1 MRARRA
7 GVLFAGSLVLLAA
20 AVPVRAQLVHGRV
33 IEEGS
38 QRPIEAA
45 AIELI
50 DSAGARRARVASD
63 TAGTFRVL
71 APLPGIYRV
80 RVSRIGYATLET
92 APLSA
97 GLGVSLEL
105 ELKLNPAAVALEP
118 VRVTAR
124 TVYAMG
130 RLQEYYER
138 AMWTQRTGLG
148 RVLTRDEL
156 ERLQLPSPSAAL
168 VYLQPRAGCV
178 PTYFLDGVVV
188 PDRREL
194 DARLNPQDIEGV
206 ELYNNST
213 QLPRE
218 YDCCGRCAVAL
229 YWTRRDIE
237 DPRPPSFKRLVFAA
251 ALIAGVILFAWK
263 L

>member
-7 GVLFAGSLVLLAA
+7 GGLFAGSVALLVAA
-20 AVPVRAQLVHGRV
+20 APATAQLVHGRV
-33 IEEGS
+33 IEDGT
-38 QRPIEAA
+38 QRPIETAS
-45 AIELI
+45 IELI
-50 DSAGARRARVASD
+50 DSAGARRARVTSD
-63 TAGTFRVL
+63 TAGAFRVL
-71 APLPGIYRV
+71 APLPGDYRV

-105 ELKLNPAAVALEP
+105 ELKLSPAAVVLEP

-156 ERLQLPSPSAAL
+156 ERLQLPNPSSAL
-168 VYLQPRAGCV
+168 VYLQPRGGCV
-178 PTYFLDGVVV
+178 PTYFVDGIPV

-194 DARLNPQDIEGV
+194 DARLNPQDLEGV

-229 YWTRRDIE
+229 FWTRRDMA
-237 DPRPPSFKRLVFAA
+237 DARPPSFKRLLLAA
-251 ALIAGVILFAWK
+251 GLIAAVVLFAWK
-263 L
+263 M